1 MKLDEYRDAELA
13 RKIADRISKKSP
25 SRRIKIMHVCGT
37 HENAIGRFGLRSLLP
52 RNIEL
57 VAGPGCPVC
66 VCPASDIDAAI
77 EIASRENVI
86 LATFGDMIRVPAKIG
101 EGGENDSLQAA
112 KSRGADVRIVYSPL
126 DVLKLAEKNPDK
138 KVVFFSVGFE
148 TTAAGV
154 ASMIY
159 NNPPDNLS
167 ILSSHRLIPPSMELL
182 LGIGDIRID
191 GFLLPG
197 HVTAVIG
204 MKPFKIFPEAYLMPT
219 AAAGFEPMD
228 ILSAILSLTEQAV
241 EGRASLVNL
250 YPRAV
255 KEDGNPKAISI
266 MNDVFE
272 ETSSYWR
279 GIGRIPRSGFKLR
292 EKYSKWDANPHTYS
306 QRLSVPIKDSS
317 TPAPISTISN
327 AYSGRL
333 PTAEIGVGVDIH
345 PSCSCH
351 LIMIGKIYP
360 PDCPLF
366 AKKTCNPDNPFG
378 PCMVSMDGTC
388 RIWYRYGQETLGSK
402 Q

>member
-1 MKLDEYRDAELA
+1 MLEGYRDSELTK
-13 RKIADRISKKSP
+13 RVVDLISKNAP
-25 SRRIKIMHVCGT
+25 PRRIKIMHVCGT
-37 HENAIGRFGLRSLLP
+37 HENSIGRFGLRSLLP
-52 RNIEL
+52 RSIEL

-66 VCPASDIDAAI
+66 VCPASDINTAI
-77 EIASRENVI
+77 EIAYREDVI

-101 EGGENDSLQAA
+101 ESIDSLQAA
-112 KSRGADVRIVYSPL
+112 KSKGADVRIVYSPL
-126 DVLKLAEKNPDK
+126 DVLKLADKNPHK

-159 NNPPDNLS
+159 NNPPHNLS
-167 ILSSHRLIPPSMELL
+167 ILSSHRLIPPSIELL
-182 LGIGDIRID
+182 LGIGDVKID

-204 MKPFKIFPEAYLMPT
+204 MNPFKIFPEAYRMPT
-219 AAAGFEPMD
+219 AAAGFEPLDM
-228 ILSAILSLTEQAV
+228 LSAVLSIAEQAG
-241 EGRASLVNL
+241 EGRASLINL

-266 MNDVFE
+266 MSDVFK

-279 GIGRIPRSGFKLR
+279 GIGRIPRSGLKLK
-292 EKYSKWDANPHTYS
+292 EKYSKWDANK
-306 QRLSVPIKDSS
+306 VFEIKDKD
-317 TPAPISTISN
+317 
-327 AYSGRL
+327 RDFF
-333 PTAEIGVGVDIH
+333 DIH

-360 PDCPLF
+360 TDCPLF
-366 AKKTCNPDNPFG
+366 AKKTCNPENPFG

-388 RIWYRYGQETLGSK
+388 RIWHRYGQK
-402 Q
+402 

>member
-1 MKLDEYRDAELA
+1 MNFEGYRDPELA
-13 RKIADRISKKSP
+13 KRVVDLISKKAP
-25 SRRIKIMHVCGT
+25 PRKIKIMHVCGT
-37 HENAIGRFGLRSLLP
+37 HENSIGRFGLRSLLP
-52 RNIEL
+52 QNIEL

-66 VCPASDIDAAI
+66 VCPASDIDMAI
-77 EIASRENVI
+77 EIASREDVI
-86 LATFGDMIRVPAKIG
+86 LATFGDMIRVPAKMG
-101 EGGENDSLQAA
+101 DGQENDSLQAA

-126 DVLKLAEKNPDK
+126 DVLKLCGKNPDK
-138 KVVFFSVGFE
+138 RVVFFSVGFE

-154 ASMIY
+154 ASMVY

-182 LGIGDIRID
+182 LGIGDVQID

-219 AAAGFEPMD
+219 VAAGFEPLDM
-228 ILSAILSLTEQAV
+228 LSAVLSIVGQAG
-241 EGRASLVNL
+241 EGRASLINL

-255 KEDGNPKAISI
+255 KEDGNPKAIGI

-292 EKYSKWDANPHTYS
+292 EKYSKWDANPAHNLL
-306 QRLSVPIKDSS
+306 RRDSS
-317 TPAPISTISN
+317 RGLCA
-327 AYSGRL
+327 GF
-333 PTAEIGVGVDIH
+333 DIH

-388 RIWYRYGQETLGSK
+388 RIWHRYGK
-402 Q
+402 IDN